1 MNSSLTA
8 AMQARRHPDT
18 THIDRLA
25 TADMLAMLHQDDK
38 QISEAVGACLPDIAR
53 LIDVATATMGRGG
66 RLVIIGAGASGRT
79 AIEAVSDYSPEGKHA
94 LVGLIAGGQ
103 TAAMAERETAANNYD
118 LGAFELQSL
127 DFSNHD
133 MLLALTV
140 SGKTP
145 WVWGAMRRAWSLG
158 APIAVVTQQAASEA
172 AQLADIIIAP
182 QTGPEAVA
190 GLANPK
196 AQLAQRQI
204 VNMLTTGLA
213 IRDGRVYSN
222 LRVDVQA
229 DNSHWAE
236 RQIAIVMAATDCT
249 RSEAKAALASCHQH
263 CRTAILMLLSGLDAW
278 HARELLTQHHNHL
291 RLALREAQRSSTTTP
306 AH

>member
-1 MNSSLTA
+1 MIIDQCRKLALRAPPRVVFPDALDVRVLKAAHYLQQQGLAHPILVASPFALRQFALGERLPLTGVQVIDPHSNLAMREAFAAAWQARAGDKAPADAVDKLADPLMFAAAMVSAGQAEVCIAGNLSSTASVLRAGLRLIGLQPGCKTLSSLFLMLPQYA
-8 AMQARRHPDT
+8 GQP
-18 THIDRLA
+18 LGF
-25 TADMLAMLHQDDK
+25 ADC
-38 QISEAVGACLPDIAR
+38 S
-53 LIDVATATMGRGG
+53 
-66 RLVIIGAGASGRT
+66 
-79 AIEAVSDYSPEGKHA
+79 
-94 LVGLIAGGQ
+94 
-103 TAAMAERETAANNYD
+103 
-118 LGAFELQSL
+118 
-127 DFSNHD
+127 
-133 MLLALTV
+133 
-140 SGKTP
+140 
-145 WVWGAMRRAWSLG
+145 
-158 APIAVVTQQAASEA
+158 VVPQPTA

-249 RSEAKAALASCHQH
+249 RSEA
-263 CRTAILMLLSGLDAW
+263 
-278 HARELLTQHHNHL
+278 
-291 RLALREAQRSSTTTP
+291 
-306 AH
+306 

>member
-1 MNSSLTA
+1 M
-8 AMQARRHPDT
+8 
-18 THIDRLA
+18 
-25 TADMLAMLHQDDK
+25 
-38 QISEAVGACLPDIAR
+38 
-53 LIDVATATMGRGG
+53 
-66 RLVIIGAGASGRT
+66 
-79 AIEAVSDYSPEGKHA
+79 
-94 LVGLIAGGQ
+94 
-103 TAAMAERETAANNYD
+103 
-118 LGAFELQSL
+118 
-127 DFSNHD
+127 
-133 MLLALTV
+133 
-140 SGKTP
+140 
-145 WVWGAMRRAWSLG
+145 
-158 APIAVVTQQAASEA
+158 
-172 AQLADIIIAP
+172 ADIIIAP
-182 QTGPEAVA
+182 QTGPEAVS

>member
-1 MNSSLTA
+1 MSSSLTA
-8 AMQARRHPDT
+8 SMQARRHPET

-53 LIDVATATMGRGG
+53 LIDIATATISRGG

-94 LVGLIAGGQ
+94 LVGL
-103 TAAMAERETAANNYD
+103 N
-118 LGAFELQSL
+118 
-127 DFSNHD
+127 

-145 WVWGAMRRAWSLG
+145 WVWGAMRHAWSLG
-158 APIAVVTQQAASEA
+158 APIAVITQQPTSEA

-278 HARELLTQHHNHL
+278 HARELLTKHHDHL
-291 RLALREAQRSSTTTP
+291 RLALREAQRSAVTP
-306 AH
+306 AQ

>member
-1 MNSSLTA
+1 MSSSLTA
-8 AMQARRHPDT
+8 SMQARRHPET

-53 LIDVATATMGRGG
+53 LIDIATATISRGG

-103 TAAMAERETAANNYD
+103 TTAMAERETAANNYD

-127 DFSNHD
+127 DFSNRD

-145 WVWGAMRRAWSLG
+145 WVWGAMRHAWSLG
-158 APIAVVTQQAASEA
+158 APIAVITQQPTSEA
-172 AQLADIIIAP
+172 AQLADIIIAT

-278 HARELLTQHHNHL
+278 HARELLTKHHDHL
-291 RLALREAQRSSTTTP
+291 RLALREAQRSAVTP
-306 AH
+306 AQ